1 MTGCNTNPNSTQC
14 PIVSSLSQTKGF
26 VYSIFAGINTR
37 DESCQLGDE
46 TRFGNNVSLSDSQ
59 TKEEREAKAKKT
71 YFGNGQVVWTNG
83 QISVAEK
90 EEVVESTTKNDD
102 LPF

>member
-1 MTGCNTNPNSTQC
+1 MGAIINAS
-14 PIVSSLSQTKGF
+14 IDVSKLPKEKFVKGKDGRVWYRFTISL
-26 VYSIFAGINTR
+26 N
-37 DESCQLGDE
+37 DE
-46 TRFGNNVSLSDSQ
+46 TRYGNNVSLSDSQ